1 MSAQN
6 ARPRVL
12 NPAGSSLAT
21 GLVRHEKHDTPRP
34 RSGWIST
41 FDCLW
46 SDPESL
52 KSVDSAQRLDYWYS
66 TLINKI

>member
-12 NPAGSSLAT
+12 NPAGSPFAA
-21 GLVRHEKHDTPRP
+21 GLVRPQKHDTPRP
-34 RSGWIST
+34 RSGWIHT
-41 FDCLW
+41 FDGLW
-46 SDPESL
+46 ADPESL
-52 KSVDSAQRLDYWYS
+52 KDLEPAQRLDYWYS